1 MVQTAVAVIS
11 NIEISTLRARAIV
24 LPPKTKVRS
33 EMLRERLRLL
43 VCLASAALL
52 CTGASASAQS
62 LGAAASFAVLG
73 NAGVAAAGGAGT
85 IITGDVGSS
94 PTASITGFPPA
105 VVVSPFGLHPNDAA
119 AIAAQAAAVTLFGS
133 LSTGACTDTPVPQMS
148 GAVFTPGIHCFSSTA
163 DLASARAT

>member
-1 MVQTAVAVIS
+1 MPRLS
-11 NIEISTLRARAIV
+11 RKRKSEIRNASRA
-24 LPPKTKVRS
+24 
-33 EMLRERLRLL
+33 
-43 VCLASAALL
+43 LASIGVPRIGRLL

-94 PTASITGFPPA
+94 PAASITGFPPA
-105 VVVSPFGLHPNDAA
+105 VVVSPFGLHQNDAA

-163 DLASARAT
+163 DLAGASNMTLSGSGTACMFASRRR